1 MKDDNCRPF
10 FILYTA
16 FFFKELTDMA
26 LLKVV
31 YCAHPV
37 LHKKA
42 EPVTVFDEDLKTLVK
57 DMIETMYHEN
67 GVGLAAPQVAIGKRL
82 ATIDVSDERNKPF
95 VIINPEIIE
104 ARGEEIMEAGCL
116 SVPGT
121 YGGVPR
127 ATYVKVRAQDEYGK
141 FFEIEGEGLLGHCL
155 QHEID
160 HLDGKLYIDYFSPL
174 KRNMLV
180 KKMQKFLKH
189 NQ

>member
-1 MKDDNCRPF
+1 MP
-10 FILYTA
+10 
-16 FFFKELTDMA
+16 

-37 LHKKA
+37 LHQKA
-42 EPVTVFDEDLKTLVK
+42 KPVTEFNDELKQLVK
-57 DMIETMYHEN
+57 DMTETMYHEN
-67 GVGLAAPQVAIGKRL
+67 GVGLAAPQVAINKRI
-82 ATIDVSDERNKPF
+82 ATIDVSEERNKSF

-104 ARGEEIMEAGCL
+104 KRGEELMEAGCL

-121 YGGVPR
+121 YGAVPR
-127 ATYVKVRAQDEYGK
+127 ASYVKVRAQNENGD

-160 HLDGKLYIDYFSPL
+160 HLEGKLYIDYFSPL
-174 KRNMLV
+174 KKNMMV

-189 NQ
+189 NES